1 MVIDGD
7 NNATEQYNYND
18 TVQDQ
23 TGFDGSVQDQ
33 DSTSSVE
40 QGATVNR

>member
-1 MVIDGD
+1 MVVDGD
-7 NNATEQYNYND
+7 NHVTEQYNYND
-18 TVQDQ
+18 TVQEQ

>member
-1 MVIDGD
+1 MKL
-7 NNATEQYNYND
+7 EQYHYND
-18 TVQDQ
+18 TAQEQ

-40 QGATVNR
+40 QGAAVNG

>member
-7 NNATEQYNYND
+7 NNETEQYHYND
-18 TVQDQ
+18 TVQEQ

-40 QGATVNR
+40 QGAAVNR